1 MTGRKRILALWA
13 LLGIGISL
21 VFELGLG
28 RFAPGAT
35 QYVALMTL
43 PLAAY
48 ALRTSQ
54 RSSMVVGCVSGLL
67 EDYWIEP
74 RLFGLNGLVKTIL
87 GWALG
92 GIGARFDLN
101 NFWGRFASGAS
112 VQLVDEGLQTALRRL
127 FGEIVSPMGV
137 ASLGIRAAAG
147 GLLTAAVLAIVSTL
161 GASRRATRQKTR
173 KT

>member
-1 MTGRKRILALWA
+1 MIVLWA
-13 LLGIGISL
+13 ILGIGLSL
-21 VFELGLG
+21 AGELGLG

-35 QYVALMTL
+35 HYVSLMTL

-54 RSSMVVGCVSGLL
+54 RSSMVVGCASGLL

-74 RLFGLNGLVKTIL
+74 RLFGLNGVVKTIL

-101 NFWGRFASGAS
+101 NSWGRFASGAS
-112 VQLVDEGLQTALRRL
+112 VHLVDVGLQMALD
-127 FGEIVSPMGV
+127 
-137 ASLGIRAAAG
+137 
-147 GLLTAAVLAIVSTL
+147 
-161 GASRRATRQKTR
+161 R
-173 KT
+173 KSVV

>member
-1 MTGRKRILALWA
+1 LIVLWA
-13 LLGIGISL
+13 ILGIGLSL
-21 VFELGLG
+21 AGELGLG

-35 QYVALMTL
+35 QYVSLMTL

-74 RLFGLNGLVKTIL
+74 RLFGLNGVAKTIM

-101 NFWGRFASGAS
+101 NPWGRFASGAS
-112 VQLVDEGLQTALRRL
+112 VHLVDVGLQTGLRRL
-127 FGEIVSPMGV
+127 FGEAV
-137 ASLGIRAAAG
+137 APVGIA
-147 GLLTAAVLAIVSTL
+147 TL
-161 GASRRATRQKTR
+161 GSARWPAGC
-173 KT
+173 

>member
-1 MTGRKRILALWA
+1 VIVLWA
-13 LLGIGISL
+13 ALGIGL
-21 VFELGLG
+21 ALAFELMLG
-28 RFAPGAT
+28 RFLPGAT
-35 QYVALMTL
+35 RYVAVMTL
-43 PLAAY
+43 PLVAY

-54 RSSMVVGCVSGLL
+54 RSSMGVGCASGLL

-112 VQLVDEGLQTALRRL
+112 VHLLDEGLQTALRRL
-127 FGEIVSPMGV
+127 FGEIVAPVGLV
-137 ASLGIRAAAG
+137 TLGIRAVAG
-147 GLLTAAVLAIVSTL
+147 GLLTAAVLFIVSKF
-161 GASRRATRQKTR
+161 GVSRRAIRQKAR
-173 KT
+173 KA

>member
-1 MTGRKRILALWA
+1 MIVLWA
-13 LLGIGISL
+13 LLGIGL
-21 VFELGLG
+21 ALACELGLG
-28 RFAPGAT
+28 RFLPGAT
-35 QYVALMTL
+35 HYVAVMTL

-54 RSSMVVGCVSGLL
+54 RSSMVVGCASGLL

-101 NFWGRFASGAS
+101 NVWGRCASGAS
-112 VQLVDEGLQTALRRL
+112 VHLVDEGLQTALRRL
-127 FGEIVSPMGV
+127 FGETVAPVGV
-137 ASLGIRAAAG
+137 ASLGIRAVAG
-147 GLLTAAVLAIVSTL
+147 GLLTAAVLAIVGKFGT
-161 GASRRATRQKTR
+161 SRRATRQKAR
-173 KT
+173 KA

>member
-1 MTGRKRILALWA
+1 MIVLWA
-13 LLGIGISL
+13 LLGIGLSL
-21 VFELGLG
+21 ALELGLG

-35 QYVALMTL
+35 HYVALMTL

-101 NFWGRFASGAS
+101 NFWGRCASGAS
-112 VQLVDEGLQTALRRL
+112 LHLVDEGLETALRRL
-127 FGEIVSPMGV
+127 FGEAVAPVGV
-137 ASLGIRAAAG
+137 ATLGIRAVAG
-147 GLLTAAVLAIVSTL
+147 GLMTAGVLAIL
-161 GASRRATRQKTR
+161 GKFGTSRRATRQKAR
-173 KT
+173 KG

>member
-1 MTGRKRILALWA
+1 MIVLWA
-13 LLGIGISL
+13 LLGIASSL
-21 VFELGLG
+21 AFELALG

-35 QYVALMTL
+35 QYVALTTL

-48 ALRTSQ
+48 ALRASQ
-54 RSSMVVGCVSGLL
+54 RSSMMVGCASGLL

-101 NFWGRFASGAS
+101 NFWGRCASGAS
-112 VQLVDEGLQTALRRL
+112 IHLVDAGLQTALRRL
-127 FGEIVSPMGV
+127 FGETVVPVGS
-137 ASLGIRAAAG
+137 ASLGIRAVAG
-147 GLLTAAVLAIVSTL
+147 GLLTAVVLGIVSKF
-161 GASRRATRQKTR
+161 GASRRTPRQKLR
-173 KT
+173 KA

>member
-1 MTGRKRILALWA
+1 MNGMKRLKVWKVTALFAA
-13 LLGIGISL
+13 LL
-21 VFELGLG
+21 
-28 RFAPGAT
+28 
-35 QYVALMTL
+35 ML
-43 PLAAY
+43 PLVAY

-54 RSSMVVGCVSGLL
+54 RSSMVVGCASGLL

-112 VQLVDEGLQTALRRL
+112 VHLVDEGLQTALRRL
-127 FGEIVSPMGV
+127 FGEVVAPEGI
-137 ASLGIRAAAG
+137 ASLGIATVAG
-147 GLLTAAVLAIVSTL
+147 GLLTAAVLAIVSKF

-173 KT
+173 KA